1 MNLKYATNFSILLI
15 LVYSHQM
22 LATIKNAFP
31 ELPGGLVIKS
41 PPVNAEDTGSVPSL
55 ERSHMLQNNET
66 HAPQLL
72 SPYATATEACIPI
85 TCALKREKPPQ

>member
-1 MNLKYATNFSILLI
+1 
-15 LVYSHQM
+15 M

-55 ERSHMLQNNET
+55 ERSHMLQNN
-66 HAPQLL
+66 
-72 SPYATATEACIPI
+72 
-85 TCALKREKPPQ
+85 